1 MNANRDEGY
10 VNVPGGRVWYRIA
23 GSGDGLPLLALHG
36 GPGMPSDYLSPLEAL
51 GDERPVVRYDQLGC
65 GESDQPD
72 DIRLWQLGRF
82 VDELRTVRTALGLDR
97 FHLLGHSWGSMLGV
111 EYALTR
117 PEGLVSLIL
126 AGPCL
131 SVRRWLEDVERYRA
145 ALPESTQ
152 RTLDVHEA
160 AGTIDSPE
168 YVAATMVFYKRH
180 FCRLD
185 PWPDNLQR
193 TWDRI
198 GFPVYVSMWGPT
210 EFTQTGNLRDF
221 ERVDR
226 LHEIHVPTLFT
237 CGRYDEASPEATAM
251 YAREIPGSEV
261 VVFENS
267 SHTPHIEEE
276 TAYIETVRSFL
287 RRTEKP

>member
-1 MNANRDEGY
+1 MTVNQGEGY

-23 GSGDGLPLLALHG
+23 GAGDALPLLTLHG

-65 GESDQPD
+65 GESDQPED
-72 DIRLWQLGRF
+72 ASLWQLGRF
-82 VDELRTVRTALGLDR
+82 ADELRSVRQSLGLER

-111 EYALTR
+111 EYALTQPR
-117 PEGLVSLIL
+117 GLVSLIL

-131 SVRRWLEDVERYRA
+131 SVRRWLEDVEHYRA
-145 ALPESTQ
+145 ALPEETQ
-152 RTLDVHEA
+152 RTLDVHEE
-160 AGTIDSPE
+160 AGTIESPE
-168 YVAATMVFYKRH
+168 YLAAAMVFYKRH
-180 FCRLD
+180 FCRMD
-185 PWPDNLQR
+185 PWPEYLQR

-198 GFPVYVSMWGPT
+198 GFPVYVTMWGPT

-226 LHEIHVPTLFT
+226 LREIHVPTLFT
-237 CGRYDEASPEATAM
+237 CGRYDEASPGATSM
-251 YAREIPGSEV
+251 YAREITGAEV

-267 SHTPHIEEE
+267 SHTPHVEEE
-276 TAYIETVRSFL
+276 AGYVRAVRDFL
-287 RRTEKP
+287 RQAERS